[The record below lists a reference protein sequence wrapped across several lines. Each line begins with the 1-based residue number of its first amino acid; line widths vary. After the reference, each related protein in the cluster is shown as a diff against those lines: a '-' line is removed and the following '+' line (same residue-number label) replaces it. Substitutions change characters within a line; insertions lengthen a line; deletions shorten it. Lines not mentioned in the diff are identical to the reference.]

1 MLKVSNT
8 LIESL
13 ITHAYKFPQ
22 PSAQEYFDRHP
33 LRRISKLIVKSK
45 CLLYEGKGTQTPTVL
60 FSLETLSLGGA
71 SKKMTKIEVPSQG
84 FVIPL
89 LYHIQV
95 QYIHVCYVP
104 PKVLFKRSVHR
115 DGSALNYEH
124 FIHAQT

>member
-1 MLKVSNT
+1 MVHVFYTNPNQYYWYWYSGPLHFLPILLVAVLYG
-8 LIESL
+8 LIG
-13 ITHAYKFPQ
+13 
-22 PSAQEYFDRHP
+22 
-33 LRRISKLIVKSK
+33 KSK

-84 FVIPL
+84 LVIPL

-115 DGSALNYEH
+115 DSAALNYEH